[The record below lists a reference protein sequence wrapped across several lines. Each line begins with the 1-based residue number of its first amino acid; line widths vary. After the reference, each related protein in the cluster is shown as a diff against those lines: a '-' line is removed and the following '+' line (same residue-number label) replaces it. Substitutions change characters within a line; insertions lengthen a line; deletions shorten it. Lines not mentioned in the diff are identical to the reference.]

1 MKDIANEVRPEQDLC
16 TGRTLGDCNMSIGLG
31 FRQAVFFHG
40 ALGGITFVTT

>member
-1 MKDIANEVRPEQDLC
+1 MSSLKYMCPEQDLC